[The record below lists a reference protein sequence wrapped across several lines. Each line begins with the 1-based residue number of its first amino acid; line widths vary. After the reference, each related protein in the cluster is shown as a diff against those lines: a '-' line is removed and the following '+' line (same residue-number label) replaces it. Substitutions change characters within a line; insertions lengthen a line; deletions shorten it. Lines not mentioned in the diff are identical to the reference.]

1 MADFLFL
8 QMLELQ
14 QALAASQA
22 KIAEQELQ
30 QLKLQQKL
38 QEKETQS
45 KKIKKGNHF

>member
-30 QLKLQQKL
+30 LKLQQKL